1 MAFLFHLPGLFTEV
15 LEYGVSISSQPGLF
29 TEVLEYGVSIS
40 SLPGLFVY
48 PILPVSLDCPF
59 LIAPFGIL

>member
-1 MAFLFHLPGLFTEV
+1 LFYYINIV

-40 SLPGLFVY
+40 SLPGLFTEV
-48 PILPVSLDCPF
+48 L
-59 LIAPFGIL
+59 